1 MRESIHMHMFSFL
14 QRWMKSVLVW
24 NAGGLGFRR
33 WGSKDARR
41 VLPEV
46 SLATLRFGVQG
57 FGGFMIFEYAVMR
70 LVSGTTIS

>member
-1 MRESIHMHMFSFL
+1 MLVWNAGGLGFRRWGSIL
-14 QRWMKSVLVW
+14 W